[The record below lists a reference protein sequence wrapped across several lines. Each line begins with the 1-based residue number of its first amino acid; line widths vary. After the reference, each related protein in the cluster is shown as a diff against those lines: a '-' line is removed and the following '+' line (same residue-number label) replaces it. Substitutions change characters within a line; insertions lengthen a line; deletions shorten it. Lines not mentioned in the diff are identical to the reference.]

1 MGTNYLE
8 TIKSSLIQYINNCD
22 SYWESSVASKKAETK
37 LENDIKKL
45 DNTIKT
51 VNDFNQLIALIK
63 EYNEVEISVN
73 SAQRS
78 LNNLKISPE
87 FITPIKEASTK
98 RKKSLMK
105 PIAEKPIADS
115 FYYFNEIIEKGSAR
129 KFELKNKIIF
139 TYGVIKSSS
148 SIKSNYV
155 SDVTNNNKTCIKVN
169 PYELIN
175 ATNNLTNTINSTT
188 NDIDLER
195 VTSHYVAKSLNIN
208 LFDIASNIKKT
219 VNEIID
225 DINNVSINILNYVNI
240 LTGKIVSVDL
250 VKPTLNSK
258 VKYSFGTN
266 TKTKNISST
275 GIINNNPL
283 NTSTENKNNDYNDS
297 NTTEENINVN
307 VTHTVQKGDS
317 LSDIAKKYYGDP
329 NKYNLIYEANKTII
343 GNNPNIINVGQELVI
358 PGITVATNTVSQN
371 QPEPAIELVTEQN
384 KDNSTNKINTISKFN
399 TSTNTN
405 DNNDSNTTLQD
416 RVIAGM
422 KEKDAQNMAVPND
435 IDTNF
440 KSYTNYTAVTKKTDS
455 NGNYVMKQSAILYG
469 DKPDPNGVK
478 YNTYTD
484 SDTHVRCVD
493 INNEKYYC
501 VAMGDYYG
509 NVGDT
514 FNITTSDGNNFNVIV
529 CDAKGKDSTAY
540 LDTAS
545 QKVIGH
551 KQGNNNMSI
560 IEFYYDGAAGIP
572 DAMKVR
578 GGSTGT
584 YNSVP
589 KFKGNISQVLKTSTY
604 ESHVSNN
611 VL

>member
-105 PIAEKPIADS
+105 PIADS

-195 VTSHYVAKSLNIN
+195 VTSHYVVKSLNIN

-240 LTGKIVSVDL
+240 LTGKIVSADL

-258 VKYSFGTN
+258 VKYSFGTHN
-266 TKTKNISST
+266 KTKNISST

-297 NTTEENINVN
+297 NTTEGNINVN

-358 PGITVATNTVSQN
+358 PDITVATNTVSQN

-399 TSTNTN
+399 TSNNTN

-455 NGNYVMKQSAILYG
+455 NGNYVMRQSAILYG
-469 DKPDPNGVK
+469 DKPDSNGVK

-514 FNITTSDGNNFNVIV
+514 FNITTSDGNNFNVII

-611 VL
+611 IL

>member
-22 SYWESSVASKKAETK
+22 SYWESSVASRKTKVK

-45 DNTIKT
+45 DQTIKT
-51 VNDFNQLIALIK
+51 VAGLNQLIDLIN
-63 EYNEVEISVN
+63 EYNEVEMSIN
-73 SAQRS
+73 SAQKN
-78 LNNLKISPE
+78 LNNLKTNSAEMPMNSSSSSRKHSL
-87 FITPIKEASTK
+87 ITPLSDSIDYFTK
-98 RKKSLMK
+98 VIQDGAAK
-105 PIAEKPIADS
+105 
-115 FYYFNEIIEKGSAR
+115 
-129 KFELKNKIIF
+129 KFELRNKINF
-139 TYGVIKSSS
+139 LYKVIKNYST
-148 SIKSNYV
+148 IQFNYDSNIIG
-155 SDVTNNNKTCIKVN
+155 NIKTCIKVN
-169 PYELIN
+169 TYELIN
-175 ATNNLTNTINSTT
+175 ATNTLTNTINNTINDT
-188 NDIDLER
+188 NLEKA
-195 VTSHYVAKSLNIN
+195 TNIHIPNSLNID
-208 LFDIASNIKKT
+208 LSDIAFNIKKNI
-219 VNEIID
+219 NEIIEE
-225 DINNVSINILNYVNI
+225 INNISTSIINYVNT
-240 LTGKIVSVDL
+240 LTGKNNNINEIQ
-250 VKPTLNSK
+250 PYLNPEA
-258 VKYSFGTN
+258 KYNFNTN
-266 TKTKNISST
+266 RAANIITNSATKNT
-275 GIINNNPL
+275 NNN
-283 NTSTENKNNDYNDS
+283 NMTY
-297 NTTEENINVN
+297 
-307 VTHTVQKGDS
+307 TVQKGDS
-317 LSDIAKKYYGDP
+317 LSAIAKKYYGDP
-329 NKYNLIYEANKTII
+329 NKYNIIYEANKSLI
-343 GNNPNIINVGQELVI
+343 GNNPSIISIGQELVI
-358 PGITVATNTVSQN
+358 PGITVATNKTQQVKPQ
-371 QPEPAIELVTEQN
+371 PAIELVTEQN

-416 RVIAGM
+416 RVIEGM
-422 KEKDAQNMAVPND
+422 KEKDAQSMTVPND
-435 IDTNF
+435 INTNF
-440 KSYTNYTAVTKKTDS
+440 KSYTKYTAVTKKTDN

-469 DKPDPNGVK
+469 DKPDSNGVK

-560 IEFYYDGAAGIP
+560 IEFYYDGAAGLP
-572 DAMKVR
+572 DDMKVR

>member
-22 SYWESSVASKKAETK
+22 SYWESSVASRKTKAK
-37 LENDIKKL
+37 LENDIKKI
-45 DNTIKT
+45 DQTIKT
-51 VNDFNQLIALIK
+51 VTGLNQLIDLIN
-63 EYNEVEISVN
+63 EYNEVEMSIN
-73 SAQRS
+73 SAQKN
-78 LNNLKISPE
+78 LNNLKTNGAEMPMNSSSSSRKHSL
-87 FITPIKEASTK
+87 ITPLSDSIDYFTK
-98 RKKSLMK
+98 VIQDGAAK
-105 PIAEKPIADS
+105 
-115 FYYFNEIIEKGSAR
+115 
-129 KFELKNKIIF
+129 KFELRNKINF
-139 TYGVIKSSS
+139 LYKVIKNYST
-148 SIKSNYV
+148 IQFNYDSNIIG
-155 SDVTNNNKTCIKVN
+155 NIKTCIKVN
-169 PYELIN
+169 TYELIN
-175 ATNNLTNTINSTT
+175 ATNTLTNTINNTINDT
-188 NDIDLER
+188 NLEKA
-195 VTSHYVAKSLNIN
+195 TNIHIPNSLNID
-208 LFDIASNIKKT
+208 LSDIAFNIKKNI
-219 VNEIID
+219 NEIIEE
-225 DINNVSINILNYVNI
+225 INNISTSIINYVNI
-240 LTGKIVSVDL
+240 LTGKDNNINEI
-250 VKPTLNSK
+250 KPYLNPR
-258 VKYSFGTN
+258 VKYNFNTN
-266 TKTKNISST
+266 RAANIITNSATKNT
-275 GIINNNPL
+275 NNN
-283 NTSTENKNNDYNDS
+283 NMTY
-297 NTTEENINVN
+297 
-307 VTHTVQKGDS
+307 TVQKGDS
-317 LSDIAKKYYGDP
+317 LSAIAKKYYGDP
-329 NKYNLIYEANKTII
+329 NKYNIIYEANKSLI
-343 GNNPNIINVGQELVI
+343 GNNPSIISIGQELVI

-416 RVIAGM
+416 RVIEGM
-422 KEKDAQNMAVPND
+422 KEKDAQSMTVPND
-435 IDTNF
+435 INTNF
-440 KSYTNYTAVTKKTDS
+440 KSYTKYTAVTKKTDN

-469 DKPDPNGVK
+469 DRPDSNGVK

-514 FNITTSDGNNFNVIV
+514 FNITTSEGNNFNVIV

-540 LDTAS
+540 LDIAS

-551 KQGNNNMSI
+551 KQGSNNMSI
-560 IEFYYDGAAGIP
+560 IEFYYDGAAGLP
-572 DAMKVR
+572 DDMKVR

>member
-105 PIAEKPIADS
+105 PIADS

-195 VTSHYVAKSLNIN
+195 VTSHYVVKSLNIN

-258 VKYSFGTN
+258 VKYSFGTHN
-266 TKTKNISST
+266 KTKNISST

-297 NTTEENINVN
+297 NTTEGNINVN

-358 PGITVATNTVSQN
+358 PDITVATNTVSQN

-399 TSTNTN
+399 TSNNTN

-455 NGNYVMKQSAILYG
+455 NGNYVMRQSAILYG
-469 DKPDPNGVK
+469 DKPDSNGVK

-514 FNITTSDGNNFNVIV
+514 FNITTSDGNNFNVII

-611 VL
+611 IL